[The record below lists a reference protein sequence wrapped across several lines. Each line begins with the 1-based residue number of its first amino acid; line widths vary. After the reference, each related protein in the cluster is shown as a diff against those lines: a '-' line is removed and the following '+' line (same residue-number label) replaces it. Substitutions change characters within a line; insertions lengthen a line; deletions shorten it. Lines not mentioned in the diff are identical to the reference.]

1 MRLIAQLFLVDDV
14 FGLLRL
20 SFLLLDRLGTSLDFL
35 GLFCLLFHLL
45 FLFQYF
51 FDLLLLVG
59 REEFGLFV
67 LNGGIFG
74 LLGFFEY
81 LLL

>member
-1 MRLIAQLFLVDDV
+1 MRLISQLFLVDDV

-35 GLFCLLFHLL
+35 GLFCLFFHLL